1 MTPRLAL
8 IAETVRASSLSLG
21 FGASV
26 VADIGTDHAK
36 LPVYLVNHGICSY
49 AYAAD
54 LRKMPLNAAKEN
66 IDRLCSFPERIQ
78 TVLSDGFDRIPR
90 TYNIVVVAGMG
101 GELIAD
107 ILERGQL
114 ESRVVLVLSPMT
126 AAEDLRQYLYEHCYQ
141 ISSEKIAREKEKLY
155 TVMQAEKVQQKVS
168 YDIVDCFVSGALSKT
183 LPDPDTAAY
192 IQKYI
197 QKQNKIIAGKSKAG
211 CFDEQYAAARTVKAR
226 LEALLKGGI

>member
-101 GELIAD
+101 EMCIRD
-107 ILERGQL
+107 RRIRF
-114 ESRVVLVLSPMT
+114 
-126 AAEDLRQYLYEHCYQ
+126 LR
-141 ISSEKIAREKEKLY
+141 
-155 TVMQAEKVQQKVS
+155 
-168 YDIVDCFVSGALSKT
+168 
-183 LPDPDTAAY
+183 
-192 IQKYI
+192 
-197 QKQNKIIAGKSKAG
+197 
-211 CFDEQYAAARTVKAR
+211 
-226 LEALLKGGI
+226 